1 MLLIFLT
8 LCASFLGDLTAEA
21 ESIASGLISQWNAK
35 LASEE
40 KKLEA
45 CSRVFVD
52 AEVNEPTFFEDAKK
66 RPAVKV
72 QNKKQAETLKKSLRN
87 EIATLKKQISEPKTW
102 SFPAREINE
111 LQPGYVGLV
120 LTKAGDGMARRGPAG
135 AQAGSLDEY
144 EIRARMAEASQ
155 PTSFD
160 VRDVVPTKNGFM
172 GTYGKY
178 VIKFSADDA
187 EAGPVYSIKGIVRIE
202 AISDITITLKV
213 LSQADQEGLHGA
225 VTESLKE
232 MAKATK

>member
-1 MLLIFLT
+1 MFLLILVLLT
-8 LCASFLGDLTAEA
+8 GFHADSAIEANTIA
-21 ESIASGLISQWNAK
+21 ESLLSGWFQK

-40 KKLEA
+40 KKLDA

-52 AEVNEPTFFEDAKK
+52 PEVNEPTFFEDAKK
-66 RPAVKV
+66 RPAIKV

-87 EIATLKKQISEPKTW
+87 EIASLKKQISEPKTW
-102 SFPAREINE
+102 SFPAREIGE

-187 EAGPVYSIKGIVRIE
+187 AAGPVYSIKGIVRIE
-202 AISDITITLKV
+202 AIADITITLRV
-213 LSQADQEGLHGA
+213 LSQAEQDELHSA
-225 VTESLKE
+225 VTKSLKE
-232 MAKATK
+232 LAKATK